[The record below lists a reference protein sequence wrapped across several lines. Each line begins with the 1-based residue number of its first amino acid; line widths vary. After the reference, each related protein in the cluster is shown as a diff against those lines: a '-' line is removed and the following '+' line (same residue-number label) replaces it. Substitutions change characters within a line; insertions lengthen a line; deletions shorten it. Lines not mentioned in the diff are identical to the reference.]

1 MKTRLF
7 TALLALASTAALAQ
21 DVDIDVDTADTTT
34 QVQVPGM
41 SVKMTVKGQPTEAPP
56 PPNQGPRPRAP
67 KPPPVQVVGVDTFDV
82 RFEMKPQET
91 LRLVSPEGAHADIWA
106 DDGAYLG
113 GFDLP
118 CEVPARAGQFYRV
131 VMQAN
136 GGLIFDRKVEL
147 RQYFRTIVSMRGGPA
162 PSMQPQPSQ
171 PQPAMGMVDF
181 PALVEAVK
189 AESFSSAKLDV
200 VKTSEGGLTVDQVG
214 QLVDLLSFSADQLKL
229 VELVNARIV
238 DRQNAFKLYGHFTFD
253 GDKKKVKAILGK

>member
-21 DVDIDVDTADTTT
+21 DVDIDVDTTDTTT

-41 SVKMTVKGQPTEAPP
+41 NVKMTVKGQPTEAPP

-67 KPPPVQVVGVDTFDV
+67 RPPPVQVVGVDTFDV

-91 LRLVSPEGAHADIWA
+91 LRLASPEGAHADIWA

-136 GGLIFDRKVEL
+136 GGLLFDRKVEL
-147 RQYFRTIVSMRGGPA
+147 RQYFRTIVSMRGAPA
-162 PSMQPQPSQ
+162 PAMQPA
-171 PQPAMGMVDF
+171 QPARGLVDF
-181 PALVEAVK
+181 AALVEAVK
-189 AESFSSAKLDV
+189 AESFSDAKLDV

-214 QLVDLLSFSADQLKL
+214 QLVDLFSFSADQLKL
-229 VELVNARIV
+229 VELVNPRIV

-253 GDKKKVKAILGK
+253 GDKKKVKTLLGK